1 MQRLNFVVP
10 GPPVAWHRP
19 EQTSRTGRIDG
30 RGVRTYKNA
39 DDRRYQKV
47 VATSAIAALRIW
59 SALTKERWD
68 ATGEWA
74 IGLSIYV
81 HDRRRRDI
89 DRITNN
95 VLDGLIGT
103 VYDDDSQV
111 CGWLPGGKW
120 LDRKNPRCIVIVE
133 RIEGHMSE

>member
-19 EQTSRTGRIDG
+19 QLNTRTSRIDG
-30 RGVRTYKNA
+30 RGVRTYKAA
-39 DDRRYQKV
+39 DDRRYQKA
-47 VATSAIAALRIW
+47 VAKSAILALNHW
-59 SALTKERWD
+59 VAVNAEPWD
-68 ATGEWA
+68 PSGEWP

-81 HDRRRRDI
+81 HDLRRRDI

-95 VLDGLIGT
+95 ILDGLIGT
-103 VYDDDSQV
+103 VYDDDAQV

-120 LDRKNPRCIVIVE
+120 LDRLNPRCVIVVE
-133 RIEGHMSE
+133 RTEGHLTE